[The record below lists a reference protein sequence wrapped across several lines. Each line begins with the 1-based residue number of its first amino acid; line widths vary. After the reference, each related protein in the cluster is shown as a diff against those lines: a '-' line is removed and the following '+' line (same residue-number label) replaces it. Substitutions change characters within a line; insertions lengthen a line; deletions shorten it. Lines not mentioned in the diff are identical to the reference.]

1 MSTEDTLNVEA
12 GALEDLVQRLF
23 SALGLADEACRKVA
37 GALVDADRE
46 GRASHG
52 VMMVPL
58 YVERIRQ
65 GSVSTLAA
73 ARMVQDSG
81 AVVVMD
87 GQHAL
92 GQLTADQAMATA
104 IERALRHGLG
114 AVAVRHAF
122 HFGTASRYALAAAE
136 QGCIGVA
143 MCNTR
148 PLMPAPGGA
157 EALVGNNP
165 VAIALP
171 SADTPPVVV
180 DMALSAVAMGKIR
193 LAQAQGSKIPSN
205 WATDADG
212 VPTVDPA
219 AAITGLLLPA
229 AGPKGFGL
237 AFMIDLL
244 CGALS
249 AGAWGAAVTPL
260 YGDSSVPYDCAH
272 FFLALNAA
280 SFRPVEDFRAEVAA
294 AAARVRASRKAP
306 GVERVYSPG
315 ELEWQRRESN
325 QQAGDMISLPRTVAA
340 SLREVAASLRVPTEF
355 IDT

>member
-1 MSTEDTLNVEA
+1 MTTEDIVEVEA
-12 GALEDLVQRLF
+12 AALEGLVQRLF
-23 SALGLADEACRKVA
+23 GAVGLADDACRRVA

-46 GRASHG
+46 GKASHG

-58 YVERIRQ
+58 YVERIRA
-65 GSVSTLAA
+65 GSVSTLTA
-73 ARMVQDSG
+73 ARVVQDSG

-87 GQHAL
+87 AEHAL
-92 GQLTADQAMATA
+92 GQLTAEQAMATA
-104 IERALRHGLG
+104 TERALRHGVA

-122 HFGTASRYALAAAE
+122 HFGAASRYALAAAE

-171 SADTPPVVV
+171 STDEPPVVV
-180 DMALSAVAMGKIR
+180 DMALSEVAMGKIR
-193 LAQAQGSKIPSN
+193 LAQAAGSEIPAN

-212 VPTVDPA
+212 VPTTDPA
-219 AAITGLLLPA
+219 TAIAGMLLPA

-249 AGAWGAAVTPL
+249 SGGWGAGVTPL
-260 YGDSSVPYDCAH
+260 FGDRSVPYDCAH
-272 FFLALNAA
+272 FFLALNVA
-280 SFRPVEDFRAEVAA
+280 SFRALGDFQAEVAA
-294 AAARVRASRKAP
+294 AAARVRASATAP

-315 ELEWQRRESN
+315 ELEWQRRADN
-325 QQAGDMISLPRTVAA
+325 RQTGDIISLPHTVAT
-340 SLREVAASLRVPTEF
+340 SLRDVASSLQVSAAVLEN
-355 IDT
+355 